1 MNRGTI
7 RYNRKCMWDRSQ
19 ISVVS
24 PINDGESKMIVD
36 ICRRLKVDIRISSQ
50 PWGATLDA
58 EPQENLQ
65 GLRPVV
71 IVVEMPSLIAETEL
85 RNRGHEVVAVD
96 HHLYPRLNLDR
107 RQPISSLEQVASH
120 LQYALNRFE
129 MGVALNDR
137 SYIFGLM
144 KEGYSIDEILAI
156 RRFDLEA
163 QGVTAEEIDTVKKAL
178 DRAQVVA
185 GITVL
190 RINSVNAG
198 FAQDFLVLQ
207 NPDEV
212 RDLLILGGNPV
223 RKVQFYGDP
232 AKVERLADLGEW
244 MGGGEKSKFW
254 GTNHPDLPQI
264 LKRLGINLEQ
274 LSE

>member
-1 MNRGTI
+1 MR
-7 RYNRKCMWDRSQ
+7 DRSQ
-19 ISVVS
+19 ISVIS

-36 ICRRLKVDIRISSQ
+36 ICRRLNVDIRVSQQ
-50 PWGATLDA
+50 PWGATLDV

-71 IVVEMPSLIAETEL
+71 IVVEMPSLSAEADL
-85 RNRGHEVVAVD
+85 RKRGHEVIAVD
-96 HHLYPRLNLDR
+96 HHFYPRLNLDR
-107 RQPISSLEQVASH
+107 RQPISSLEQVASL
-120 LQYALNRFE
+120 LQYSLNRFE

-144 KEGYSIDEILAI
+144 KEGYTIEEILRI

-163 QGVTAEEIDTVKKAL
+163 QGVTAEEINAVKEAL
-178 DRAQVVA
+178 DRAQKVA

-190 RINSVNAG
+190 RVNSINAG
-198 FAQDFLVLQ
+198 FAQDFLVLE

-212 RDLLILGGNPV
+212 RDLLILGGKPV

-254 GTNHPDLPQI
+254 GTNNPDLPRI
-264 LKRLGINLEQ
+264 LERLGINPQELIE
-274 LSE
+274 